1 MAFHLVTRVGTLSED
16 PVVLATLARG
26 FLQGVVASNRVTM
39 REAKRRGRPIPPLYE
54 SGVEYQRERGPG
66 EEFADVLTVLRR
78 GWGDCDDLVAWRIA
92 ELLEEG
98 HRAGARIYWRAKKPP
113 FKMHAQVR
121 HAPRCKCSM
130 CHGRYARGR
139 VEDPSRFLG
148 L

>member
-16 PVVLATLARG
+16 PRVLASLARG
-26 FLQGVVASNRVTM
+26 FLRGVVASNLVTM
-39 REAKRRGRPIPPLYE
+39 REARRRGKPIPPLYE
-54 SGVEYQRERGPG
+54 SGVEYERERGPG

-92 ELLEEG
+92 ELLIEG
-98 HRAGARIYWRAKKPP
+98 HRAGARIYWRGKKPP

-121 HAPRCKCSM
+121 HAPLCKCSF
-130 CHGRYARGR
+130 CHGRYPEGR
-139 VEDPSRFLG
+139 IEDPSRFLG